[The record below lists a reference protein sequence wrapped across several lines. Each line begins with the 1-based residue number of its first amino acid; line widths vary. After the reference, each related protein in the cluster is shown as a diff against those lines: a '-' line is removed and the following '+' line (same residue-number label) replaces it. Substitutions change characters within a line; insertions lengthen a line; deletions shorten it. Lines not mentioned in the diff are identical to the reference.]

1 MICEG
6 ECVGNGDFS
15 DADENPVLYETSSVP
30 GEKDQSHESVEA
42 RMLVYGS
49 KLLICGL
56 RI

>member
-6 ECVGNGDFS
+6 ECVGNGDFC